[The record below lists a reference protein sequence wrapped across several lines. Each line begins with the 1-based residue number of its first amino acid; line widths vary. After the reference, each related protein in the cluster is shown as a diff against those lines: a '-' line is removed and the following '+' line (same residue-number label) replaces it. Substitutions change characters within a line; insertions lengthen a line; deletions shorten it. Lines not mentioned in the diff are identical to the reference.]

1 MVARLAI
8 ALGALSLLSAVYAAW
23 KRPPRRL
30 ISLDLGELGV
40 EGPAILQFT
49 TRYCAPCRTARPELE
64 AVADRAAI
72 GYSQI
77 DVGERPDVARRYG
90 VRTVPTIVVASRSGR
105 VLGKWTGL
113 PGDGEMAA
121 AAARAAR
128 H

>member
-8 ALGALSLLSAVYAAW
+8 ALGALSILSALYRGW

-49 TRYCAPCRTARPELE
+49 TRYCAPCRAAKPELQ

-72 GYSQI
+72 GYTQI
-77 DVGERPDVARRYG
+77 DVGERPEVARRYG
-90 VRTVPTIVVASRSGR
+90 VRTVPTIVVAARSGQ
-105 VLGKWTGL
+105 VLGTWTAL
-113 PGDGEMAA
+113 PGNGEIAA
-121 AAARAAR
+121 AATRAAR
-128 H
+128 Q

>member
-8 ALGALSLLSAVYAAW
+8 ALGALSLLSAVYVVW

-49 TRYCAPCRTARPELE
+49 ARYCAPCRAARPELQ
-64 AVADRAAI
+64 AVADRTAI

-77 DVGERPDVARRYG
+77 DVGERPEVARRYG
-90 VRTVPTIVVASRSGR
+90 VRTVPTIVVATRSGR
-105 VLGKWTGL
+105 VLGTWTAL
-113 PGDGEMAA
+113 PGDGEIVAA
-121 AAARAAR
+121 AAQAAR